1 MHTIASA
8 YRGIGFVHTSVAEV
22 YIWCG
27 IYLTDFVHMGLCT
40 QVLNTEVYGVVSV
53 YQTSYMGVCTQ
64 VLNTEVYGVVS
75 VYQTSYMGVCT
86 HVMQTLRYMHCVFVH
101 KCLQRY
107 ISL

>member
-27 IYLTDFVHMGLCT
+27 ICLTDFVHMGLCT

-53 YQTSYMGVCTQ
+53 YQT
-64 VLNTEVYGVVS
+64 L
-75 VYQTSYMGVCT
+75 YMGVCT
-86 HVMQTLRYMHCVFVH
+86 HVMQTLRYICIGF
-101 KCLQRY
+101 LYTSAYRG
-107 ISL
+107 I

>member
-1 MHTIASA
+1 M
-8 YRGIGFVHTSVAEV
+8 HTSVAEV

-27 IYLTDFVHMGLCT
+27 IYLTDFVHMGL
-40 QVLNTEVYGVVSV
+40 
-53 YQTSYMGVCTQ
+53 CTQ